1 MNKNWREALGTA
13 GFEFNRVLGMSP
25 MGGPVEMWSTPS
37 NRNIM
42 EVLLRYDSSPDA
54 PLSVNFNCVLTDDNT
69 NTVFGNKILSTTDD
83 LFAIKDYVLGLLK
96 GDIELDIEKEPTICR
111 VRTVSE

>member
-1 MNKNWREALGTA
+1 MNKNWREALETA

-42 EVLLRYDSSPDA
+42 EVLMRFDSSSDA
-54 PLSVNFNCVLTDDNT
+54 PPSVNFSCVLTDDIK
-69 NTVFGNKILSTTDD
+69 NTVFGNKNLSTTDD

-96 GDIELDIEKEPTICR
+96 GDIEPDMEKEPNIYR
-111 VRTVSE
+111 VHTVSK